1 MKRLYFRETSPADYL
16 DPRRASVFRRR
27 LLSWYLDNRRAL
39 PWRDTPTPYRVWIS
53 EIMLQQTQVGTV
65 LPYYNRFLERF
76 PDIPSLA
83 RASETDVLQ
92 RWAGLGYYGRARRLH
107 QAARIL
113 WPARQGKFPEEYEAV
128 LALPGIGPYTAGAI
142 CSIAYNQPRPVVD
155 GNIRRVLVRLLGIGG
170 KVRERFF
177 WGQMSALL
185 PPNQASSFNQA
196 MMELGALV
204 CTPHRPQCSSCPVA
218 GVCRAL
224 ESGNPARIP
233 VKHPRSSRPVHLL
246 VLLLEKDGRILLASS
261 GKPGFIPGAWVLP
274 CRVLADAGSA
284 EGEAARLIREI
295 TGRAIRPVPL
305 PQFRHA
311 ITHRRI
317 TVHLFGSAGEPA
329 TVKEEDYRWVD
340 RRRGKERVLSSL
352 FRKALEAGAKAGA

>member
-1 MKRLYFRETSPADYL
+1 MKRLYFRETPPAEYL
-16 DPRRASVFRRR
+16 DPRRASAFRRR
-27 LLSWYLDNRRAL
+27 LLRWYLDNRRVL

-65 LPYYNRFLERF
+65 LPYYDRFLQRF

-83 RASETDVLQ
+83 RASESDVLQ

-170 KVRERFF
+170 KVREGFF
-177 WGQMSALL
+177 WDQMTALL

-204 CTPHRPQCSSCPVA
+204 CTPHRPQCGSCPVA
-218 GVCRAL
+218 RVCRAL
-224 ESGNPARIP
+224 ESGNPSRVP
-233 VKHPRSSRPVHLL
+233 VKHPRGSRPVHLL
-246 VLLLEKDGRILLASS
+246 VLLLEKEGRVLLASS
-261 GKPGFIPGAWVLP
+261 GKPGFIPGAWGLP
-274 CRVLADAGSA
+274 CRVLADAASA
-284 EGEAARLIREI
+284 ESEAARLIREI
-295 TGRAIRPVPL
+295 TGRAVSPVPL
-305 PQFRHA
+305 PPFRHA

-317 TVHLFGSAGEPA
+317 TVHPFGSTAEPT
-329 TVKEEDYRWVD
+329 TVQGGGYQWVN
-340 RRRGKERVLSSL
+340 RKRGKDRVLSSL
-352 FRKALEAGAKAGA
+352 FRKALEAGAGAGA